1 MAPSYLLR
9 VPLQLKWSWTIYEES
24 KTCLK
29 MNREFWLRI
38 TYRND
43 QLCFLYVFSELLFP
57 KNSTK
62 GKFSFWSIWKW
73 NPKYVAYIIYYTWG
87 VSLSLSIRAGHAP
100 YFLLCLSLRQCFPF
114 PASRMARQRGR
125 FRHHFFAHRFKK
137 RTIIVESSIKLRKI
151 HSKVRIDG
159 LGKNPLK
166 FWLYISTAAY

>member
-1 MAPSYLLR
+1 M
-9 VPLQLKWSWTIYEES
+9 
-24 KTCLK
+24 
-29 MNREFWLRI
+29 
-38 TYRND
+38 
-43 QLCFLYVFSELLFP
+43 
-57 KNSTK
+57 
-62 GKFSFWSIWKW
+62 
-73 NPKYVAYIIYYTWG
+73 AYIIYYTWG

-114 PASRMARQRGR
+114 PARRMACQRGR

-166 FWLYISTAAY
+166 FWLYIWQPQTKPLICFCFKENLYWTFTRFLIAYLVNSMKLISYAVDYF